1 MSSLIHVSI
10 EQYRMLPVQQHPE
23 FGDAGGGAE
32 KDFGSTKP
40 PVCRAGTDY
49 PSVPDAAGR

>member
-1 MSSLIHVSI
+1 MLGE
-10 EQYRMLPVQQHPE
+10 EQ
-23 FGDAGGGAE
+23 

-40 PVCRAGTDY
+40 LVCRAGTDY